1 MISPPYC
8 GVPSVFHQL
17 PAVVAVVTAVGLVVD
32 VVMGGT
38 VDVEVVVTV
47 GFVDVVV
54 TVEVVVEVV
63 QDARIRDANRRQVRV
78 IQVIFLFIA
87 ASLILFRE

>member
-8 GVPSVFHQL
+8 GLPSESHQL
-17 PAVVAVVTAVGLVVD
+17 PEVAALVTAGGLVVD
-32 VVMGGT
+32 VVTGAT
-38 VDVEVVVTV
+38 VDVEVVVTAGLV
-47 GFVDVVV
+47 EVVV

-63 QDARIRDANRRQVRV
+63 QDAKIRDANRRQVRV

>member
-32 VVMGGT
+32 VVTGAT
-38 VDVEVVVTV
+38 VEVEVVVTAGLV
-47 GFVDVVV
+47 EVVV

-63 QDARIRDANRRQVRV
+63 QDAKIRDANRRQVRV